1 MCAQETEVKG
11 TQDGQSGQA
20 ATEYALLVFWTVA
33 IIFTSIQALNTAILN
48 CFQDIASVICL
59 PIP

>member
-1 MCAQETEVKG
+1 MSAQETEVKE
-11 TQDGQSGQA
+11 TRDGQSGQA
-20 ATEYALLVFWTVA
+20 ATEYALLAFWTVA

>member
-1 MCAQETEVKG
+1 MDAREQRTGEMR
-11 TQDGQSGQA
+11 DGQEGQA

-33 IIFTSIQALNTAILN
+33 IITASVQALNAAILN

>member
-1 MCAQETEVKG
+1 MSAPESEVDV
-11 TQDGQSGQA
+11 TRDGQSGQA

-33 IIFTSIQALNTAILN
+33 IVFTSVQALNVAILN

>member
-1 MCAQETEVKG
+1 MSAPETEVDV
-11 TQDGQSGQA
+11 THDGQSGQA
-20 ATEYALLVFWTVA
+20 ATEYALLVFWTVG
-33 IIFTSIQALNTAILN
+33 IILTSVQALNTAILN